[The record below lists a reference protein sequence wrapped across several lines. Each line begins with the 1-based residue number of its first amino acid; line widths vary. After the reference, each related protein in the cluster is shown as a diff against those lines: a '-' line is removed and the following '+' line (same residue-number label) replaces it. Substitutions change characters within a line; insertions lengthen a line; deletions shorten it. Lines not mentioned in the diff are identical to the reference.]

1 MNGEREREREGELR
15 SSLISS
21 SLVLKP
27 SSIPAASRPQAK
39 GLPSLARPSS
49 SSSNLRVMAR
59 ERRIKTNTPYGPGG
73 GMNLVNGVDAS
84 GRKLKGKGV
93 YQFVDK
99 YGANVDGYSPIYS
112 PDEWSPSGDVYVGG
126 TTGLLLWAVTLLG
139 LLGGGAL
146 LVYNTSALAQ

>member
-1 MNGEREREREGELR
+1 MA
-15 SSLISS
+15 SSLVSS

-27 SSIPAASRPQAK
+27 SAVPAVSRPQAK

-49 SSSNLRVMAR
+49 SYGLKVMAKNR
-59 ERRIKTNTPYGPGG
+59 KIKTDTPYGPGG
-73 GMNLVNGVDAS
+73 GMSLVNGVDAS

-112 PDEWSPSGDVYVGG
+112 PDEWSPSGDVYVGV
-126 TTGLLLWAVTLLG
+126 TGEISPTPEN
-139 LLGGGAL
+139 
-146 LVYNTSALAQ
+146 NTDVAHDT